1 MPKTNFDHKLISFNS
16 KMTSNKTKN
25 LVVLKKLN
33 PVTTKDYSLFLDKI
47 NDGSQNTF
55 A

>member
-1 MPKTNFDHKLISFNS
+1 
-16 KMTSNKTKN
+16 MTSNKTKY
-25 LVVLKKLN
+25 LVVLKTLN
-33 PVTTKDYSLFLDKI
+33 PLTIKDYSLFLDKI